1 MMVVS
6 DVEDVFVPLLDGF
19 LVNVEEAR
27 SVIDSLL
34 EQILTMFADSRDT
47 ETVLGPVIQ
56 AGVEALK
63 VLLHYII
70 LLLYKISLCT
80 WMLRTICTA
89 PYFTLPCNLYPPT
102 QMSLELSFNT
112 SLPSK

>member
-6 DVEDVFVPLLDGF
+6 DVDDVFVPLLDGF
-19 LVNVEEAR
+19 LVNVQEAR

-34 EQILTMFADSRDT
+34 EQINTMFADARET

-63 VLLHYII
+63 VTGQYI
-70 LLLYKISLCT
+70 
-80 WMLRTICTA
+80 RTNEC
-89 PYFTLPCNLYPPT
+89 
-102 QMSLELSFNT
+102 
-112 SLPSK
+112 

>member
-70 LLLYKISLCT
+70 SLLYKISLCT
-80 WMLRTICTA
+80 WMLHTICTA
-89 PYFTLPCNLYPPT
+89 PYFTLPCNLYPPI